1 VSPSIWTRCAGRS
14 EIRPLR
20 GRYGR
25 VVEAQFRNSTRKLV
39 DSDAEQE
46 LLEELIDRRAKLPVP
61 AGFEGLHYL
70 LYTPFRHPPLRNGSR
85 FGTRLERGILYGARE
100 LPTAFAEVAYY
111 RLVFL
116 DGPAEDLGDLNLELT
131 AFWFGIAAAR
141 GVDLSAPAFA
151 ESEAQISSKTRYDA
165 SQRLGAEMRAAG
177 VQCCLYVSA
186 RAAQRQVNVAVFDNV
201 FRPRQPLRE
210 EPWRC
215 RATRAGVEFRSRT
228 LLGPDRRHAFAR
240 AQFEVA
246 GRLPAPALD

>member
-1 VSPSIWTRCAGRS
+1 MSPSIWTRCAGPS
-14 EIRPLR
+14 EVRPLR
-20 GRYGR
+20 GRFSR

-85 FGTRLERGILYGARE
+85 FGTRLERGILYGARD
-100 LPTAFAEVAYY
+100 LPTALAEVAYY

-116 DGPAEDLGDLNLELT
+116 DGPAQDLGELRLELT
-131 AFWFGIAAAR
+131 AFWFGIAANR
-141 GVDLSAPAFA
+141 GVDLAAPPFRQY
-151 ESEAQISSKTRYDA
+151 ETRVSSKTRYDA
-165 SQRLGAEMRAAG
+165 SQRLGPEMRSAG

-186 RAAQRQVNVAVFDNV
+186 RAAGRHVNVAVFDNV
-201 FRPRQPLRE
+201 FRPKNPMRE
-210 EPWRC
+210 EAWSC
-215 RATRAGVEFRSRT
+215 RASRATVEFRART
-228 LLGPDRRHAFAR
+228 LLGPERRHDFAR

-246 GRLPAPALD
+246 GRLPAPALE

>member
-1 VSPSIWTRCAGRS
+1 MSPNIWTRCAGPS

-20 GRYGR
+20 GRFCR

-39 DSDAEQE
+39 DSDEEQQ
-46 LLEELIDRRAKLPVP
+46 LLEELIDRKAKLPVP

-116 DGPAEDLGDLNLELT
+116 DGPAVDLGELRLELT
-131 AFWFGIAAAR
+131 AFWFGIAASR
-141 GVDLSAPAFA
+141 GVDLSAPPFR
-151 ESEAQISSKTRYDA
+151 EYEARISSKTRYDV
-165 SQRLGAEMRAAG
+165 SQRLGTDMRSAG

-186 RAAQRQVNVAVFDNV
+186 RAVGRHLNVAVFDNV
-201 FRPRQPLRE
+201 FRPAQPLRE
-210 EPWRC
+210 EPWSC
-215 RATRAGVEFRSRT
+215 SANRAGVELRARA
-228 LLGPDRRHAFAR
+228 LLGPERRHAFAR

-246 GRLPAPALD
+246 GRLPAPALA